1 LRKNFKGE
9 IKMELAFIVWMIG
22 VIPSVSALFIFVGGM
37 LSAFACFGI
46 LVGAC
51 ENEPSVVKT
60 CKKILMF
67 SAPAV
72 VLGVMLPNKET
83 TYAMAA
89 AYGVQTVVENPK
101 AQELASDGVDV
112 LKALMSKAKKELEK
126 EEK

>member
-1 LRKNFKGE
+1 
-9 IKMELAFIVWMIG
+9 MELAFIVWMIG
-22 VIPSVSALFIFVGGM
+22 VLPKISALFTVIGGAISG
-37 LSAFACFGI
+37 LACFGVLI
-46 LVGAC
+46 GCA
-51 ENEPSVVKT
+51 ESMPPVVKV

-67 SAPAV
+67 SVPIAF
-72 VLGVMLPNKET
+72 LGFLLPDKQT

-112 LKALMSKAKKELEK
+112 LKALMAKAKKELEK